1 MMLQTKSFITIIFF
15 LFFNFSITS
24 ILYSKFSILTMA
36 ENQPSSSALYIV
48 HTEQPTEGVDHEAF
62 HLQTLSSVLG
72 SEEAAKES
80 LIYVYKSAAT
90 GFSAKLT
97 PEQVSELEK
106 IQTQNALNMV
116 NVGLSKQDAVVFLSV
131 QVYKL
136 AIYYFLLIYSLL
148 SRDGSSSSRPSRP

>member
-1 MMLQTKSFITIIFF
+1 MMLHTKSSITIIFF

-24 ILYSKFSILTMA
+24 ILYSKSSILTMA

-62 HLQTLSSVLG
+62 HLQTLSSALG

-106 IQTQNALNMV
+106 QPGVLQ
-116 NVGLSKQDAVVFLSV
+116 VVKDQPV
-131 QVYKL
+131 QL
-136 AIYYFLLIYSLL
+136 HSAGGATS
-148 SRDGSSSSRPSRP
+148 

>member
-97 PEQVSELEK
+97 PEQVSELENHPGV
-106 IQTQNALNMV
+106 IMV
-116 NVGLSKQDAVVFLSV
+116 AESKNKAQLM
-131 QVYKL
+131 
-136 AIYYFLLIYSLL
+136 
-148 SRDGSSSSRPSRP
+148 

>member
-97 PEQVSELEK
+97 PEQVSELESRETIGTLVNSKKLLSERVDLCSRSYCKSFFKILPNSLCSWK
-106 IQTQNALNMV
+106 IQNA
-116 NVGLSKQDAVVFLSV
+116 
-131 QVYKL
+131 
-136 AIYYFLLIYSLL
+136 
-148 SRDGSSSSRPSRP
+148 SSNLRI